1 MSPPPSDNSFDG
13 EQSFHDQ
20 ISSLAMP
27 RNGEDS
33 DSDSEVEDQLLGL
46 VMDRSA
52 ASSTVSLD
60 MEQRLDALQRLNTD
74 LGRKL
79 LEAERTL
86 QNRLAEHEQELE
98 DMQIRLEEAR
108 SELSATKREEKEL
121 RSKEVRVFVMCDE
134 RAAGVVGTELAPRV
148 APKHDPNCCARV
160 RNREAPKEPRQCA
173 LVVSKLAETV
183 SRAMRYAC
191 HHNAFGKYD

>member
-1 MSPPPSDNSFDG
+1 MSPPPSDNSFDNSFDD
-13 EQSFHDQ
+13 EQDFNDQ

-27 RNGEDS
+27 RKGEDS
-33 DSDSEVEDQLLGL
+33 DSDDDDLDADQLLGL

-52 ASSTVSLD
+52 ASSTASLD
-60 MEQRLDALQRLNTD
+60 IQERLEVFQRLNTD

-98 DMQIRLEEAR
+98 EMQSRLEEAR

-121 RSKEVRVFVMCDE
+121 RSKEVC
-134 RAAGVVGTELAPRV
+134 
-148 APKHDPNCCARV
+148 
-160 RNREAPKEPRQCA
+160 
-173 LVVSKLAETV
+173 
-183 SRAMRYAC
+183 
-191 HHNAFGKYD
+191 